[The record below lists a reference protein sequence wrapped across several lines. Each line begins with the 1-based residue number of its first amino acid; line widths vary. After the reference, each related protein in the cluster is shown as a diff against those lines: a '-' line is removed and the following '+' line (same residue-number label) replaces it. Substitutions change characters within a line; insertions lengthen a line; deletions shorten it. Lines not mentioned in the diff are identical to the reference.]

1 MSIGTH
7 YIADLYDFKNDIFK
21 EYLSIENYHLFH
33 DMIKESLHKNG
44 MTLLNDMIHH
54 FDGFDGAVTSLYL
67 LSESHLSFHS
77 WPEKNYLAVDI
88 FTCGECNTKQI
99 IDDIID
105 FLKPETSKI
114 KYLNRG
120 IPEK

>member
-7 YIADLYDFKNDIFK
+7 YIADLYDFKYDIFK
-21 EYLSIENYHLFH
+21 EYLSIENYYLFH

>member
-7 YIADLYDFKNDIFK
+7 YIADLYDFKNNIFNI
-21 EYLSIENYHLFH
+21 YLATKNYHIFDNL
-33 DMIKESLHKNG
+33 IQESLRKNG
-44 MTLLNDMIHH
+44 MTLLNKIIHH
-54 FDGFDGAVTSLYL
+54 FDGHEGAVTSLYL

-77 WPEKNYLAVDI
+77 WPENNYLAVDI

-99 IDDIID
+99 IDDIIEI
-105 FLKPETSKI
+105 LKPETSKI

-120 IPEK
+120 TPEK

>member
-33 DMIKESLHKNG
+33 DMIKESLQKNG

-67 LSESHLSFHS
+67 VSESHLSFHS

>member
-7 YIADLYDFKNDIFK
+7 YIADLYDFKNDVFK

-33 DMIKESLHKNG
+33 DMIKISLRKNG

-105 FLKPETSKI
+105 FLKPETSRI